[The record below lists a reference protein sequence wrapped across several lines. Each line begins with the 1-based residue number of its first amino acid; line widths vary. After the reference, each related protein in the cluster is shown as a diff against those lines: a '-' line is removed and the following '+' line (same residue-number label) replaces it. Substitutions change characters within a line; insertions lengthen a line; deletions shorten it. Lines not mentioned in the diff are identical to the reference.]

1 MVPAASSAH
10 VWPYPAVMALTPVR
24 PGTVF
29 GLREGVVVPSPNW
42 PHVLAPQHATE
53 PSERNA
59 HVCLAPATT
68 VGLNGLV
75 AGTTLSV
82 AATGDDGITAVS
94 GATRPNTTSSAPAR
108 G

>member
-1 MVPAASSAH
+1 
-10 VWPYPAVMALTPVR
+10 MALTPVR

-42 PHVLAPQHATE
+42 PQLFAPQHATE

-59 HVCLAPATT
+59 HVCLEPATT
-68 VGLNGLV
+68 DGLNGLI

-82 AATGDDGITAVS
+82 AATGDDGIVAAN
-94 GATRPNTTSSAPAR
+94 GARLNTTSSAPAR
-108 G
+108 GRREAIEPPNGL